1 MSTDDLSGIDGTD
14 TGDINGIENDGTTEE
29 IREGEATGRYSRLL
43 SDNSRKYKLS
53 GMFRDWF
60 LDYSSYVILQR
71 AVPDIADGLKPV
83 QRRILHAMYRVDDGA
98 LTKVATLVGEAMKF
112 HPHGDS
118 SIEGALV
125 QLGQKNLLIDCQGNW
140 GNIFTGDANA
150 APRYIEAR
158 LSKFAKEIVFN
169 PKITE
174 WMNSYDGRNQEPVVL
189 PVRFPL
195 LLAQGA
201 EGIAVGLSSKI
212 LPHNFN
218 ELIDASVD
226 ILEGRDFE
234 LYPDFPTGGFADCSK
249 YCDGKRGGYVKVR
262 ARIEKLDRNTIAIT
276 ELPFGKTTHIVI
288 ESILKAKDK
297 GKIKIK
303 KIDDLTA
310 GKVNIVIHLPND
322 VSPDKTIDALYAFTD
337 CEVSI
342 SPNACVIVGG
352 KPQFLDVKTILRHN
366 TGHTRELLGRELQL
380 QLDELAEE
388 WHYGSLEKIFF
399 ENQIYKILEDKS
411 FASWEAQLKEVFRE
425 MKKYQALVLREI
437 VPDDITRLVEKPVRK
452 ISKFDTRAMDEKL
465 KSLEGEMDEIRN
477 HLEHLTE
484 FTVKYFKNLKKKY
497 GKAFPRLTEI
507 VGFESIKV
515 TRVVNN
521 NAKLYANFTDGFV
534 GISLKKEDNAEY
546 VCDCSDLSEIIVFH
560 KDGKYM
566 VTKVSDK
573 AFLGKD
579 IIHVAVF
586 DRKDTRTIYNAI
598 YRDGKSSTSYAKRF
612 SVTSVTRD
620 KEYDI
625 TMGTP
630 GSVLL
635 WFSANPNGEAETV
648 RINFAPKPKLKKS
661 SEEYDFSALLIKGRA
676 SRGNLVSRNPI
687 RKIVLKSKGVSTI
700 GGKDIWLDED
710 INRLNEDGRGLY
722 LGQFNTGDHILAVF
736 KDGTYYTTSFDLS
749 NRYQGELLRI
759 EKLDLGKTFS
769 AIYWDGA
776 AKCLYIKRFSF
787 EISDNTPVSFIS
799 GAKGSFLAALTDDR
813 HPQMLVTFGGR
824 HEHREAERID
834 VEEYIG
840 KKGLQAKGKKVSQY
854 EVKKAE
860 FTEPLHKPEDD
871 VQKADSSYM
880 PENGAEEDTQDT
892 EGQEYGNVRESD
904 PTLF

>member
-14 TGDINGIENDGTTEE
+14 TGDINGTENDGTREE

-465 KSLEGEMDEIRN
+465 KSLEDEMDEIRN

-586 DRKDTRTIYNAI
+586 DRKDSRTIYNVI

-620 KEYDI
+620 KEYDM

-687 RKIVLKSKGVSTI
+687 RKIVLKSKGVSRRTRPLSRAI
-700 GGKDIWLDED
+700 QHRRPHTRRVQGRDI
-710 INRLNEDGRGLY
+710 LY
-722 LGQFNTGDHILAVF
+722 HIL
-736 KDGTYYTTSFDLS
+736 
-749 NRYQGELLRI
+749 
-759 EKLDLGKTFS
+759 
-769 AIYWDGA
+769 
-776 AKCLYIKRFSF
+776 
-787 EISDNTPVSFIS
+787 
-799 GAKGSFLAALTDDR
+799 
-813 HPQMLVTFGGR
+813 
-824 HEHREAERID
+824 
-834 VEEYIG
+834 
-840 KKGLQAKGKKVSQY
+840 
-854 EVKKAE
+854 
-860 FTEPLHKPEDD
+860 
-871 VQKADSSYM
+871 
-880 PENGAEEDTQDT
+880 
-892 EGQEYGNVRESD
+892 
-904 PTLF
+904 